1 MQAERLLVPGFV
13 AEVDGVI
20 ARRIPKRTT
29 QRIGALI

>member
-1 MQAERLLVPGFV
+1 MLAERFSVPGFV

-20 ARRIPKRTT
+20 ARADSHRTT